1 MSFRGAQYKGAARDR
16 KELKRTQAEA
26 RNAETLPE
34 RRRAAR
40 LEVADD

>member
-1 MSFRGAQYKGAARDR
+1 MSFHGAQHKGAARDR
-16 KELKRTQAEA
+16 KELKQTQAEA